1 MEAAAGAPH
10 LVGSNLPPGV
20 TGPELIRQLL
30 DAAVQHGMT
39 VVRAW

>member
-1 MEAAAGAPH
+1 MEAAAGAPR
-10 LVGSNLPPGV
+10 LAGSHLPPGL

-30 DAAVQHGMT
+30 DSAVEDGMT